1 MTKLQKT
8 YNTIEVGKRIK
19 QLRKARSL
27 KQDDLMEVLNLSRP
41 AISNIETGRRNI
53 NLHQIKA
60 LADYF
65 GVSIEVLG
73 IQTEEVAIHKYD
85 TENTRYGFRL
95 VELYPHNSY
104 LKHNKFNDI
113 IMLLDQASGCDA
125 YYEIDMD
132 KELYDKL
139 NALGQAVFSKP
150 QTYTDEMLEETWN
163 ALSAAVDFEVK

>member
-1 MTKLQKT
+1 MTK
-8 YNTIEVGKRIK
+8 KRIYIGFMIALVIVLLSILIVDYYK
-19 QLRKARSL
+19 DNRVQSDIDVKFMSDYGNLTIGMLNRS
-27 KQDDLMEVLNLSRP
+27 
-41 AISNIETGRRNI
+41 
-53 NLHQIKA
+53 
-60 LADYF
+60 
-65 GVSIEVLG
+65 

>member
-1 MTKLQKT
+1 MTK
-8 YNTIEVGKRIK
+8 KRIYIGFMIALVIVLLSILIVDYYK
-19 QLRKARSL
+19 DNRVQSDIDVKFMSDYGNLTIGMLNRS
-27 KQDDLMEVLNLSRP
+27 
-41 AISNIETGRRNI
+41 
-53 NLHQIKA
+53 
-60 LADYF
+60 
-65 GVSIEVLG
+65 

-95 VELYPHNSY
+95 GELYPHNSY

>member
-1 MTKLQKT
+1 MTK
-8 YNTIEVGKRIK
+8 KRIFIGFVIALVIALLSIIIVDYYK
-19 QLRKARSL
+19 DNRVQSDIDVKFMSDYGNLTIGMLNRS
-27 KQDDLMEVLNLSRP
+27 
-41 AISNIETGRRNI
+41 
-53 NLHQIKA
+53 
-60 LADYF
+60 
-65 GVSIEVLG
+65 

-95 VELYPHNSY
+95 VELYRYNSY

-113 IMLLDQASGCDA
+113 IILLDQASGCDA

>member
-1 MTKLQKT
+1 MCIVTK
-8 YNTIEVGKRIK
+8 KRIYIGFMITLVIILLSILIVDYYK
-19 QLRKARSL
+19 DNRVQSDIDVKFMSDYGNLTIGMLNRS
-27 KQDDLMEVLNLSRP
+27 
-41 AISNIETGRRNI
+41 
-53 NLHQIKA
+53 
-60 LADYF
+60 F
-65 GVSIEVLG
+65 
-73 IQTEEVAIHKYD
+73 QTEEVAIHKYD

-95 VELYPHNSY
+95 VELYPYNSY

-139 NALGQAVFSKP
+139 NALGQAVFSRP
-150 QTYTDEMLEETWN
+150 QTYTDEMLEETWD